1 MMLDFLPSKH
11 YGLLTKLGRILEV
24 ERNRWLVFKK
34 NAGRYVGNFNY
45 RKASYITRRA
55 DLLILTGL
63 SRTRDEGLGLFDYVQ
78 RVLAINEHAGEKGI
92 PASVKAKFPIP
103 ETDSTMYRHSF
114 AEIDALI
121 ADGLSFTYE
130 ELDSIINYDIKYRLE
145 RQG

>member
-1 MMLDFLPSKH
+1 MLDFLPSEH
-11 YGLLTKLGRILEV
+11 YGLLTKLGRILDV

-45 RKASYITRRA
+45 REASYITRRA

-78 RVLAINEHAGEKGI
+78 QVLAINEHAGEKGI

-103 ETDSTMYRHSF
+103 QTESRINRHSF
-114 AEIDALI
+114 AAIDALI
-121 ADGLSFTYE
+121 ADRFSFTDE
-130 ELDSIINYDIKYRLE
+130 ELDSIINYDIKHGMGRE
-145 RQG
+145 E